1 MKKRIVFFVV
11 LILIFGCDKSRESM
25 AQSETVNISL
35 PEKNKPSN
43 NYTDTETVVDSA
55 AVATDE
61 PVEKNSNDQTIEPQ
75 IIKNA
80 NLSFETSDLSST
92 YKQVLAAVKK
102 FNGIVQSD
110 SDGKNEESLFRNLT
124 IRIPSKN
131 FDTFLSDA
139 TTGVN
144 YFDEKEITSTDVTEE
159 YVDVISRIKT
169 KKVLEERYLE
179 LLKKATKVS
188 EMLEI
193 EAQISAI
200 REEIEAKEGRLKYLQ
215 NKVAMST
222 LDIEFYKP
230 VAQGRKATV
239 SYGGRIGNAIV
250 EGFNGISNF
259 FISLLGIWPVIVT
272 LVVLFILIRKRFK
285 RKNKKDVIE
294 N

>member
-35 PEKNKPSN
+35 PEKNKTSN
-43 NYTDTETVVDSA
+43 NYADTETVVDSA

-110 SDGKNEESLFRNLT
+110 SEGKNEESLFRNLT

-200 REEIEAKEGRLKYLQ
+200 REEIEAKEGRLKFIKNRVSQ
-215 NKVAMST
+215 ST
-222 LDIEFYKP
+222 INLRFYKI
-230 VAQGRKATV
+230 VASESGETK
-239 SYGGRIGNAIV
+239 SFGNKIWNAIV
-250 EGFNGISNF
+250 SGFNGISSF
-259 FISLLGIWPVIVT
+259 FIGIVYMWPFILI
-272 LVVLFILIRKRFK
+272 LVVLIYFIRKRF
-285 RKNKKDVIE
+285 RKKLEK
-294 N
+294 

>member
-11 LILIFGCDKSRESM
+11 LISIFGCDKSRESM
-25 AQSETVNISL
+25 AQAETVNISL
-35 PEKNKPSN
+35 PEKNKTSN
-43 NYTDTETVVDSA
+43 NYEDTETVLDSA

-61 PVEKNSNDQTIEPQ
+61 PVEKNSNDKTIEPQ

-92 YKQVLAAVKK
+92 YNQVSVAVKK

-110 SDGKNEESLFRNLT
+110 SEGKNEESLFRNLT

-131 FDTFLSDA
+131 FDAFLSDA

-200 REEIEAKEGRLKYLQ
+200 REEIEAKEGRLKFIKNRVSQ
-215 NKVAMST
+215 ST
-222 LDIEFYKP
+222 INLRFYKI
-230 VAQGRKATV
+230 VASESGETK
-239 SYGGRIGNAIV
+239 SFGNKIWNAIV
-250 EGFNGISNF
+250 SGFNGISSF
-259 FISLLGIWPVIVT
+259 FIGIVYMWPFILI
-272 LVVLFILIRKRFK
+272 LVVLIYFIRKRF
-285 RKNKKDVIE
+285 RKKLEK
-294 N
+294 